1 MAAVLLLV
9 HRPKGAG
16 VGQPQDVD
24 PDLVHPGPPVRQAG
38 AYRAQE
44 GAAFSEGDA
53 QSRATG
59 DWNLVVLADVVIR
72 VHLHLGVGGVVGVEC
87 TGR

>member
-24 PDLVHPGPPVRQAG
+24 PDLVRPGPPVRQAR
-38 AYRAQE
+38 AYRALE
-44 GAAFSEGDA
+44 SAITLVGDA
-53 QSRATG
+53 
-59 DWNLVVLADVVIR
+59 
-72 VHLHLGVGGVVGVEC
+72 
-87 TGR
+87 